1 MKEAKTEPEQSIIP
15 ASDQQQLEATVPLDM
30 AGMRIDQAMSQLFAD
45 FSRSR
50 ITEWIRQGLATID
63 GQKCKPKDRL
73 SGGEKLILNAVLQNQ
88 IEDQPQDIKL
98 DIIFDDEHII
108 VINKPAGLVVH
119 PAAGNLDG
127 TVLNGLLY
135 LHPDLKKLPRAGI
148 VHRLDKDTTGLMVVA
163 KSEKAHK
170 SLVEQLQSRTMGR
183 EYLALVSGV
192 MTAGGT
198 IDEPIGRHPT
208 VRTKMAVHPM
218 GKPAVTH
225 YRVLQRF
232 SANTLLEIRLESGR
246 THQIRV
252 HMAYMHYPLVGDKT
266 YAGRARIPAGVSE
279 QLKTVIRA
287 FPRQA
292 LHARKLTLLHPDS
305 GEQMSWEAPIPD
317 DMQQLIE
324 ALQKE
329 SSEHGS

>member
-1 MKEAKTEPEQSIIP
+1 MANEKQIFEQIAPE
-15 ASDQQQLEATVPLDM
+15 EM
-30 AGMRIDQAMSQLFAD
+30 AGYRVDQAMTQVFSD

-50 ITEWIRQGLATID
+50 ITEWIKQGEATVD
-63 GQKCKPKDRL
+63 GKVCKPKDRL
-73 SGGEKLILNAVLQNQ
+73 SGGEKLVLRAIKQVQ
-88 IEDQPQDIKL
+88 TEDIAQPIPL
-98 DIIFDDEHII
+98 DIVYNDDHLV

-127 TVLNGLLY
+127 TVLNALLF
-135 LHPDLKKLPRAGI
+135 HFPELKKLPRAGI

-170 SLVEQLQSRTMGR
+170 SLVEQLQSRKMGR

-192 MTAGGT
+192 LTGGGK

-208 VRTKMAVHPM
+208 QRTKMAVHHH

-225 YRVLQRF
+225 YRVLERF
-232 SANTLLEIRLESGR
+232 TAHTLLKVKLETGR

-252 HMAYMHYPLVGDKT
+252 HMAHMHYPLVGDKV
-266 YAGRARIPAGVSE
+266 YAGRARIPAGVSDE
-279 QLKTVIRA
+279 LKQAVRE

-292 LHARKLTLLHPDS
+292 LHAQRLSLEHP
-305 GEQMSWEAPIPD
+305 GNAEWMVWEVDAPD
-317 DMQQLIE
+317 DMQKLLE
-324 ALQKE
+324 ALRKE
-329 SSEHGS
+329 QALHD